1 MSNQRIRIRH
11 TKLGRT
17 RYLSARDLTSVWE
30 RSLRRAR
37 LPIAYSQGFTPH
49 AKVSFPDAL
58 PVGLASTGEYAEL
71 GFAAPIDPG
80 PALGSLSA
88 ALPEGMRITTYLV
101 VPDGAP
107 KLARMLAA
115 TMWELAWPAGDARE
129 AAALRDRLAAAVE
142 RLLAADHVEVT
153 KRRPS
158 GDKVVDVRP
167 PIVAAST
174 SIAPVPSWR
183 SAAAPSGAARPAATT
198 TSSVGDPS
206 STALILR
213 TVLRNGGATV
223 RPPDLVTALAS
234 CTPADRE
241 PLPETRHACRVAQGR
256 VVDEGLQEALTGEVV
271 GLVPDDAVTVRPSE
285 TTA

>member
-1 MSNQRIRIRH
+1 MNHQRIRIRH

-30 RSLRRAR
+30 RALRRAG

-88 ALPEGMRITTYLV
+88 ALPDGMAITTYLV

-107 KLARMLAA
+107 KLARMLGA
-115 TMWELAWPAGDARE
+115 TLWELVWPTSDVRE
-129 AAALRDRLAAAVE
+129 AASLQRRLDPAVGALLSSDR
-142 RLLAADHVEVT
+142 VEVT
-153 KRRPS
+153 KHRPS
-158 GDKVVDVRP
+158 GDKVLDVRAP
-167 PIVAAST
+167 LVAAAT
-174 SIAPVPSWR
+174 SITPVPAWR
-183 SAAAPSGAARPAATT
+183 AAATPTGPAT
-198 TSSVGDPS
+198 VDDRS
-206 STALILR
+206 STALTLR

-223 RPPDLVTALAS
+223 RPPDLVAALAS
-234 CTPADRE
+234 CTPAGSE
-241 PLPETRHACRVAQGR
+241 PLPPTRHACRVAQGA
-256 VVDEGLQEALTGEVV
+256 VVDEGLREALTGQVV
-271 GLVPDDAVTVRPSE
+271 GLAPTDALAPRPDEA
-285 TTA
+285 TA